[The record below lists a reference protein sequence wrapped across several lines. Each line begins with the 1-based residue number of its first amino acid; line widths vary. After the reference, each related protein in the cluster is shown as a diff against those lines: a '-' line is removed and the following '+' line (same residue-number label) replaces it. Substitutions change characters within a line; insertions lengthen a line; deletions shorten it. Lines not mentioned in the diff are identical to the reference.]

1 MFVAELDDLLDLV
14 VGGLLVVMHFKKDAI
29 AHKLVALALDTAWN
43 ETTEHGCL
51 AVPLLKS

>member
-1 MFVAELDDLLDLV
+1 MFVAKLDDLLDLV